1 MTKGFERNWSTP
13 PGELLRDAIEDGT
26 CRRECARDALGL
38 GESDFEA
45 FLGGCIA
52 VSSVMAD
59 KLSALLGGT
68 PNFWL
73 DMDAQYRCDLVR
85 LAPRTSV
92 REEVGIMPRI
102 KQGVWST
109 AV

>member
-1 MTKGFERNWSTP
+1 MTKSFERDWATP

-26 CRRECARDALGL
+26 CRRERARDALGL

-52 VSSVMAD
+52 VSSSLAE
-59 KLSALLGGT
+59 KLASLLGGT

-73 DMDAQYRCDLVR
+73 DMDAQYRCDLGR
-85 LAPRTSV
+85 LSRKVPSHERV
-92 REEVGIMPRI
+92 YVMPRI
-102 KQGVWST
+102 KQGVWS
-109 AV
+109 AAL

>member
-1 MTKGFERNWSTP
+1 MTKSFERDWATP
-13 PGELLRDAIEDGT
+13 PGELLRDAIEDGI
-26 CRRECARDALGL
+26 CRRE

-52 VSSVMAD
+52 VSSSLAK
-59 KLSALLGGT
+59 KLASLLGGT

-85 LAPRTSV
+85 LSRKVPIH
-92 REEVGIMPRI
+92 EEVYVMPRI
-102 KQGVWST
+102 KQGVWS
-109 AV
+109 AAL

>member
-1 MTKGFERNWSTP
+1 MTKAFERNWATP

-52 VSSVMAD
+52 VSSVLAG

-85 LAPRTSV
+85 LASSNSV

-102 KQGVWST
+102 EQGVWSA